1 MLTYSVTMS
10 SMAGSGMLEVSGV
23 TKRFGGLVAV
33 NNVEMSVREGEIVGL
48 VGPNGAG
55 KTTLLNL
62 ISGIYRPDS
71 GSIRYRGEDIS
82 RLSLNQVCRKG
93 ISKTFQHAGAFP
105 DLTAR
110 ESVMMGALFGNHH
123 RSTLGEAR
131 GEAASC
137 LAAVGFPDGKVD
149 RPMTGL
155 NVMEL
160 RRTQLA
166 RALASRP
173 KILLL
178 DELMTGLNH
187 REGNEAIALIRRLRD
202 EGMTIVMIEHVMRVI
217 LGVSDRII
225 VLDHGEKI
233 ADGASGDVIRDPRV
247 IETYLGDRFAK

>member
-1 MLTYSVTMS
+1 MS
-10 SMAGSGMLEVSGV
+10 SMAGSGMLAVDGV

-33 NNVEMSVREGEIVGL
+33 NNVEMAVREGEIVGL

-62 ISGIYRPDS
+62 ISGLYRPDE
-71 GSIRYRGEDIS
+71 GSIRYRGENIT

-93 ISKTFQHAGAFP
+93 IAKTFQQAATFP

-110 ESVMMGALFGNHH
+110 EAVMMGAIFGNHH
-123 RSTLGEAR
+123 RTTMADARDEA
-131 GEAASC
+131 GAC
-137 LAAVGFPDGKVD
+137 LEAVGFPAGKVD

-173 KILLL
+173 KVLLL
-178 DELMTGLNH
+178 DELMTGLTP
-187 REGNEAIALIRRLRD
+187 REGNEAVGLIRRLRD
-202 EGMTIVMIEHVMRVI
+202 DGMTIVMIEHVMRVI
-217 LGVSDRII
+217 LGVSDRIV

-233 ADGASGDVIRDPRV
+233 ADGASDEVIRDPRV
-247 IETYLGDRFAK
+247 IDSYLGERFAK

>member
-1 MLTYSVTMS
+1 
-10 SMAGSGMLEVSGV
+10 MLEVHGV

-71 GSIRYRGEDIS
+71 GSIRYRGEEIS
-82 RLSLNQVCRKG
+82 RLTLNQVCRKG
-93 ISKTFQHAGAFP
+93 ISKTFQQAGSFP
-105 DLTAR
+105 DLSAR

-123 RSTLGEAR
+123 HATMEEAR
-131 GEAASC
+131 EEASRC
-137 LAAVGFPDGKVD
+137 LETVGFPDGKMD
-149 RPMTGL
+149 RSMTGL

-160 RRTQLA
+160 RRAQLA

-173 KILLL
+173 KVLLL
-178 DELMTGLNH
+178 DELMTGLNR
-187 REGNEAIALIRRLRD
+187 REGTEAIALIRQLR
-202 EGMTIVMIEHVMRVI
+202 ENGISIVMIEHVMRVI
-217 LGVSDRII
+217 LGVSDRIV

-233 ADGASGDVIRDPRV
+233 ADGSSEEVLRDRRV